1 MLTLPRDAFR
11 DASAYQGQQ
20 QQEGV
25 RGSHERTGPAQTVF
39 CHTYFPCSLA
49 LRFYQVASVFCSGSE
64 SGVRGWY
71 RGGWASFESSDRFLR
86 SCGLLC
92 NQAWSF
98 LSVGLRYCA
107 IASGL
112 SLVPVLRSRPERFH
126 RKFRKPFIEEVGG
139 ESLVVR
145 EGCQ

>member
-11 DASAYQGQQ
+11 DVPAEQGQH
-20 QQEGV
+20 QQERV
-25 RGSHERTGPAQTVF
+25 TGSHERTGPAHTVF

-71 RGGWASFESSDRFLR
+71 RGGRASFESSDR
-86 SCGLLC
+86 LLGP
-92 NQAWSF
+92 F

-107 IASGL
+107 IASRL
-112 SLVPVLRSRPERFH
+112 SLVPVLWSRPERFH
-126 RKFRKPFIEEVGG
+126 RKFRKPFIEEVGTKA
-139 ESLVVR
+139 LLVR
-145 EGCQ
+145 EGCR